1 MKVILIEDVKNL
13 GRAGD
18 TKVVADGFA
27 RNMLFPRGWAV
38 EATPRRLQEL
48 ERRRQSA
55 EQKAR
60 HQEVQAREIADRLEG
75 TAVNFRVAAG
85 EGGRLFGSITAQEVA
100 AALQAKGFD
109 IDKKKLIL
117 EEPLKNLGEH
127 QVVVKLCSGVRASI
141 RVYVEKEG

>member
-1 MKVILIEDVKNL
+1 MKVILVKDVKNL

-18 TKVVADGFA
+18 TKEVADGFA

-38 EATPRRLQEL
+38 EATPKRLQEL
-48 ERRRQSA
+48 ERRRQSM

-60 HQEVQAREIADRLEG
+60 QQEALAREVAGRLEG
-75 TAVNFRVAAG
+75 TVVNFKVAAG

-100 AALQAKGFD
+100 AALQKKGFD
-109 IDKKKLIL
+109 LDKKKLIL

-127 QVVVKLCSGVRASI
+127 PVAVKLCSGVKAFI
-141 RVYVEKEG
+141 RVNVEKEG